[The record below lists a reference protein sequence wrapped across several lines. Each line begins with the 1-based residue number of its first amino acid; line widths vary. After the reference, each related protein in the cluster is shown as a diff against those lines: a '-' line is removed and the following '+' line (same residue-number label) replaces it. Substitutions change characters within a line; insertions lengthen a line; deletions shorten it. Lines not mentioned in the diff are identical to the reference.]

1 MSSEV
6 EVKVVY
12 FASARECVGKESE
25 VLRIEGTREDGQ
37 GEASTTTLA
46 LEKVLLETYP
56 KLRGIY
62 KTIALAVNMD
72 YVARGEDHRLRA
84 GDEVALIPP
93 IGGG

>member
-6 EVKVVY
+6 EVELKVVY

-46 LEKVLLETYP
+46 LEKVLVR
-56 KLRGIY
+56 RGGNEGR
-62 KTIALAVNMD
+62 V
-72 YVARGEDHRLRA
+72 RLRRPSA
-84 GDEVALIPP
+84 KGLQLTH
-93 IGGG
+93 